1 VGVKLVVFPSLE
13 GVGEVKSCQNW
24 MGLDPIISK
33 SKIASHKGNALYW
46 RDKLSIDLQ
55 NSQVLTLFGLS
66 KVVRIGPHPRSE
78 C

>member
-33 SKIASHKGNALYW
+33 SKIASHKATPY
-46 RDKLSIDLQ
+46 
-55 NSQVLTLFGLS
+55 
-66 KVVRIGPHPRSE
+66 IGRTN
-78 C
+78 CQ